1 MREVDGGEVGEA
13 GERHRGAG
21 QQVVGEVQVG
31 EPGKVGYQRGGW
43 GVDKKGGRRNF
54 IEREE
59 GVGKGRIVL
68 WTAC

>member
-31 EPGKVGYQRGGW
+31 EPGKVGDQRGDGE
-43 GVDKKGGRRNF
+43 GLRNF
-54 IEREE
+54 IERGE

>member
-31 EPGKVGYQRGGW
+31 EPGKVGDQRGGW
-43 GVDKKGGRRNF
+43 GGPAKF
-54 IEREE
+54 Y
-59 GVGKGRIVL
+59 
-68 WTAC
+68 